1 MKKLVSF
8 SFAVAIAAPLAAG
21 QEGAAPFSAGEY
33 SAHLKFLA
41 NDLCEGRAVGTRGGE
56 LAAAYI
62 AAQFEAA
69 GLEPIS
75 AEEGYYQR
83 VPLKG
88 AKTRQES
95 VRFSLSA
102 GERSVA
108 FTPVEEVV
116 ANSELDWDTVE
127 VEGELLFVGYGV
139 EAPELDWDD
148 YKGVEA
154 AGKILV
160 MLVNDP
166 DFELTG
172 FGGESLTYYGRWTY
186 KEEIARAKGARG
198 LILIH
203 TDETAGYGFE
213 VIRSSWTGER
223 IDYQDADAQP
233 LEINAWLSREAA
245 DRALALVE
253 TSYDEL
259 KASADRREFRPRPL
273 ALRLEAGLG
282 QDRRKTTS
290 PNVLGLLRGS
300 SKADEVVIITGHYD
314 HLGIGLPDADGDTI
328 YNGAMDNASGTS
340 ALICLAR
347 AFARSSQPPQ
357 RSVLFFANTG
367 EESGLL
373 GSTWYA
379 KHPLFPLDKTT
390 VVLNKDVCE
399 TLGAKTAFKAFPAEY
414 SNAVETLERI
424 GAELDLA
431 YEEAGVDRTGL
442 AFRSDHFPF
451 AARGIVAMSVGLAGD
466 YRDLTE
472 ERVKEIKA
480 EIGGTYHQASDE
492 VHPLWNT
499 DGALQELEL
508 LYRIGRHFADGAPAP
523 TMNADHPYVS
533 TRRLFVK

>member
-1 MKKLVSF
+1 MKQLVSF
-8 SFAVAIAAPLAAG
+8 SFALAFAAPLAAG
-21 QEGAAPFSAGEY
+21 QESEATFSVAEY

-41 NDLCEGRAVGTRGGE
+41 SDLCEGRAVGTRGGE

-75 AEEGYYQR
+75 AQDGYYQR
-83 VPLKG
+83 IPLRG
-88 AKTRQES
+88 TKTRQDS

-102 GERSVA
+102 GDRSVR
-108 FTPVEEVV
+108 FTPIEEVL
-116 ANSELDWDTVE
+116 ANSEVDAEAVE

-139 EAPELDWDD
+139 EAPELEWDD
-148 YKGVEA
+148 YKGIET

-223 IDYQDADAQP
+223 IDYQEAGAQA

-245 DRALALVE
+245 EEALALVE
-253 TSYDEL
+253 LSYDEL

-273 ALRLEAGLG
+273 ALRLKASLE
-282 QDRRKTTS
+282 QDRRTTTS

-300 SKADEVVIITGHYD
+300 SKADEVVIITAHYD

-347 AFARSSQPPQ
+347 AFARAPRQPE

-379 KHPLFPLDKTT
+379 RHPLFPLDKTT

-414 SNAVETLERI
+414 SNAVETLQGI
-424 GAELDLA
+424 GAELDLV
-431 YEEAGVDRTGL
+431 YEEAGIDRTGL

-451 AARGIVAMSVGLAGD
+451 AARGVVAMSVGLAGD
-466 YRDLTE
+466 YRILTE
-472 ERVKEIKA
+472 ERAGEIKA
-480 EIGGTYHQASDE
+480 EIGSTYHQASDE
-492 VHPLWNT
+492 VHPLWSY

-508 LYRIGRHFADGAPAP
+508 LYRIGRHYADGAPAP
-523 TMNADHPYVS
+523 TMNAEHPYVS

>member
-1 MKKLVSF
+1 MKELVSF
-8 SFAVAIAAPLAAG
+8 SFAVAIAAPPVVA
-21 QEGAAPFSAGEY
+21 QETEGPFSAAEY

-41 NDLCEGRAVGTRGGE
+41 GDLCEGRAVGTRGGE

-75 AEEGYYQR
+75 AEDGYYQR

-88 AKTRQES
+88 TKTRQAS
-95 VRFSLSA
+95 VRFALGA
-102 GERSVA
+102 GDRSVA

-116 ANSELDWDTVE
+116 ANSELDADAVE
-127 VEGELLFVGYGV
+127 VEGELLFVGYGI

-148 YKGVEA
+148 YKGVDA

-223 IDYQDADAQP
+223 IDYQDAGARP

-245 DRALALVE
+245 EKALALVE
-253 TSYDEL
+253 ASYDEL
-259 KASADRREFRPRPL
+259 KAGADRREFRPRPL
-273 ALRLEAGLG
+273 ALRLKASLE
-282 QDRRKTTS
+282 QDRRATTS
-290 PNVLGLLRGS
+290 PNVLGLLRGG
-300 SKADEVVIITGHYD
+300 SKADQVVIYTAHYD
-314 HLGIGLPDADGDTI
+314 HLGIGLPDASGDAI

-347 AFARSSQPPQ
+347 AFARSPRPPE
-357 RSVLFFANTG
+357 RNVLFFANTG

-379 KHPLFPLDKTT
+379 EHPLFPLEQTC

-399 TLGAKTAFKAFPAEY
+399 TLGAKTAFKAFPADH
-414 SNAVETLERI
+414 SNAVETLQRI
-424 GAELDLA
+424 GAELELA
-431 YEEAGVDRTGL
+431 YEEAGIDRTGL

-466 YRDLTE
+466 YRTLTE
-472 ERVKEIKA
+472 ERVKEIEA
-480 EIGGTYHQASDE
+480 EIGDTYHQASDE
-492 VHPLWNT
+492 VHPLWSC

-508 LYRIGRHFADGAPAP
+508 LYRIGRHYADGAPAP
-523 TMNADHPYVS
+523 AMNAEHPYVS